1 MSIARGR
8 SAPPSS
14 QQEQHMEMCSL
25 PMCWELWRGVH
36 KCARLCF
43 GVHSL
48 CTCVGFGCARCARCA
63 ECRWPW
69 RRFSASVLRS
79 VRTFAECVGLCRR
92 TRRASESVW
101 RLGRVVRGSGKTAP
115 ERISAWGA
123 KASPGAESGSF
134 SVRREKWRLFRG
146 RPGPSGGGFGD
157 LAKSGAPAAILINA
171 YSGDFCHPVLS
182 NALAQEPLVYHS
194 GTRELFSDIF
204 GNTSKTDGTESD
216 IFGNFD
222 FFEILSFFSNL
233 SKSVHMLWKMILH
246 VRACSQKHFDESANC
261 SKTFL
266 HVRNFLQ
273 MCKCANVQMC
283 KCAKNRRAQ
292 NAQIC
297 SANIFPNAEITN
309 LHCAQKHKCKFL
321 HMSQFSLCTISTNK
335 TFCVVFE
342 KIFLYVK

>member
-1 MSIARGR
+1 MD
-8 SAPPSS
+8 APHLPPPNKSNTWT
-14 QQEQHMEMCSL
+14 MCSL
-25 PMCWELWRGVH
+25 PLVSGVV
-36 KCARLCF
+36 ARLCTSVHGSVSVVH
-43 GVHSL
+43 GVHS
-48 CTCVGFGCARCARCA
+48 VP

-216 IFGNFD
+216 IFENFD
-222 FFEILSFFSNL
+222 FFSFFENFV
-233 SKSVHMLWKMILH
+233 K
-246 VRACSQKHFDESANC
+246 FD
-261 SKTFL
+261 K
-266 HVRNFLQ
+266 
-273 MCKCANVQMC
+273 KCAKHEKWKFTDVHTCKNFSHKRAEHENINSQICKSAKMCRAQIWQMC

-297 SANIFPNAEITN
+297 SANIFPNAEIANSQICTV
-309 LHCAQKHKCKFL
+309 HKSANANSRRVHKLF
-321 HMSQFSLCTISTNK
+321 
-335 TFCVVFE
+335 FCY
-342 KIFLYVK
+342 KIFSVYIKKIITLA